1 MAEDAA
7 VSESR
12 SSVKIGQTAKGEPV
26 VEVKVYAAEAGWTS
40 AAEAQAQAVAL
51 FKKTVVEVNS

>member
-26 VEVKVYAAEAGWTS
+26 VEVKVYAEVASME
-40 AAEAQAQAVAL
+40 AAEVAQAKAVAL
-51 FKKTVVEVNS
+51 FKKTVEEVGA